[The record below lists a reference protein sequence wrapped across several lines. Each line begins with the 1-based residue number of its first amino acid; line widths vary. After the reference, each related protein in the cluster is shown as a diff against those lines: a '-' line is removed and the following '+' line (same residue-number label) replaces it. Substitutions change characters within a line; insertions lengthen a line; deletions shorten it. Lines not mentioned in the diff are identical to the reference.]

1 MINLGGDFLN
11 IFIIGLIVIA
21 ILVAAAMICS
31 YFGKTIWGAVLCFLG
46 LGSVA
51 IGIYLWQ
58 ASMWRDISFAF
69 LIAGALSELMAI
81 MFAIRALQKRRAS

>member
-1 MINLGGDFLN
+1 MN
-11 IFIIGLIVIA
+11 IFIIGLIFIV

-31 YFGKTIWGAVLCFLG
+31 YFGKTMWGAVMCFLG
-46 LGSVA
+46 LALLA

-69 LIAGALSELMAI
+69 LIAGVLSELIAI
-81 MFAIRALQKRRAS
+81 MFAVRVLQKKKVS